1 MFILDIEKC
10 QTIKLSLKNDVLF
23 HLPNFEGTYEMSTVI
38 NGHPS
43 WISSTNAIWS
53 NPDHP
58 TNWVIGK
65 LEAIGTNFG
74 YIHAY
79 GMFFGPKKTDM
90 WSFRYRIELT
100 LNKMNKNDVIV
111 ECLFEKGERQKVY

>member
-1 MFILDIEKC
+1 
-10 QTIKLSLKNDVLF
+10 
-23 HLPNFEGTYEMSTVI
+23 MSTFV

-53 NPDHP
+53 NPDNP

-79 GMFFGPKKTDM
+79 GMFFGPKKTAM